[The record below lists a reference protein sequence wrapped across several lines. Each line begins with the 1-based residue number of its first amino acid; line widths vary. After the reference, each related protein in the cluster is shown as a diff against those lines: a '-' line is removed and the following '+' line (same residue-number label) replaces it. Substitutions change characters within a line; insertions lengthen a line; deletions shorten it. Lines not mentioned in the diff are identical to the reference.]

1 MEANM
6 ARSKIH
12 EYLIDGLTEENAQ
25 LIHKGLDAVLQIEQ
39 VWVIPRQNLVRVKSK
54 GDVTDKVKIACD
66 IAKTRF
72 RTKVT

>member
-1 MEANM
+1 M

-25 LIHKGLDAVLQIEQ
+25 LIHKGLESVLQIEQ
-39 VWVIPRQNLVRVKSK
+39 VWVIPRQNLVRVRSK
-54 GDVTDKVKIACD
+54 GDVTDKIKIACD

-72 RTKVT
+72 RTKVS

>member
-1 MEANM
+1 M

-12 EYLIDGLTEENAQ
+12 EYLIDGLTDDNAPI
-25 LIHKGLDAVLQIEQ
+25 IHKGLQTISQIEE
-39 VWVIPRQNLVRVKSK
+39 VWVLPQKNLVRVRSR
-54 GDVTDKVKIACD
+54 GDVTEQVRIACD